1 MEKNTTAGRSYRD
14 ETQSGSRA
22 RERYGDHPQ
31 EDIKD
36 RLTEHLKSR
45 LSERVVLS
53 GVKLRKT
60 ATALRNTGNCFIDED
75 QNLIGD
81 YVTNAADRI
90 EQFSTYLQDTP
101 LEELKEDARRL
112 ALKKPWLFMGACLS
126 TGVLLARVL
135 KASQLRS

>member
-1 MEKNTTAGRSYRD
+1 MGKTTTAGQSYRSD
-14 ETQSGSRA
+14 NPSQNRQ

-31 EDIKD
+31 EDITD

-60 ATALRNTGNCFIDED
+60 ATALRNTGNCFLEED
-75 QNLIGD
+75 QGLIGD
-81 YVTNAADRI
+81 YVTTAADRI

-126 TGVLLARVL
+126 TGVLLARAL

>member
-1 MEKNTTAGRSYRD
+1 MKG
-14 ETQSGSRA
+14 
-22 RERYGDHPQ
+22 
-31 EDIKD
+31 

-75 QNLIGD
+75 QGMIGD
-81 YVTNAADRI
+81 YVTTAADRI

-112 ALKKPWLFMGACLS
+112 ALKKPRLFMGACFS
-126 TGVLLARVL
+126 TGVLLARML
-135 KASQLRS
+135 KASQPRS